1 MGENV
6 TISAEEYKEL
16 KRYKEIVLY
25 IEEEIHEELKVKP
38 ITDERALEKL
48 RQLYQESRSGK
59 RKTLSE
65 EEFLAEASE

>member
-6 TISAEEYKEL
+6 TIPVEEYKEL
-16 KRYKEIVLY
+16 KRYKEIVLH

-38 ITDERALEKL
+38 VTDERALEKL
-48 RQLYQESRSGK
+48 KQLHQETKSGK